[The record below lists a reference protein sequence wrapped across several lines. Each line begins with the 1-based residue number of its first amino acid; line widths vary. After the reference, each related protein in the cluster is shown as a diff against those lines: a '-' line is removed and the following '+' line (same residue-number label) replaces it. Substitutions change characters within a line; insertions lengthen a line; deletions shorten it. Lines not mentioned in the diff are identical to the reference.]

1 MLVFEHKHD
10 AERVMA
16 VLPKRFGKYGLT
28 LHPEKTKIVEFVRPD
43 CRARRV
49 GRAAGPRSGTFDF
62 LGFTHYW
69 GRSRKGKWI
78 VCRKTAKDRF
88 RRALKEVHR
97 WCRWHRHED
106 LETQRRIL
114 AWKLRGHYGYYGIT
128 GNLQALRRFHFQAVR
143 TWRRW
148 LSYRSQRAR
157 LNWDRM
163 TQLLER
169 YPLPQPRI
177 AHPYQ
182 RAANP

>member
-148 LSYRSQRAR
+148 LSCRSQRAR

-163 TQLLER
+163 TRLLER